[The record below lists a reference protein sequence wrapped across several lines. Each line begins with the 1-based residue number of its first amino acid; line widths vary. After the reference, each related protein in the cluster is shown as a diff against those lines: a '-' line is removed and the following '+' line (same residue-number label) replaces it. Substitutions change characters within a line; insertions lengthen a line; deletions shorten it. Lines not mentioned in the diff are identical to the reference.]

1 MKRELDV
8 VLRVELF
15 VFGISS
21 FNIIWEA
28 LSFEYFLDH
37 IKWAI

>member
-8 VLRVELF
+8 VEWF

-21 FNIIWEA
+21 FNTIWEA
-28 LSFEYFLDH
+28 LSFEYLLDS
-37 IKWAI
+37 IKWAV